1 LATSSGGAGSAAPV
15 LGRPLSKTEMSVIEF
30 TKGLSLNPFSVPSAI
45 MEQYNRQKSAETV
58 TPNTTGATS
67 TPNQSTL
74 GAAQEFNYSNI
85 ATGPKSGYQATLSG
99 LEAVIPLAGGR
110 SIPVEIPNFNTSM
123 LGQRDLLTAH
133 IGRLDELISETKT
146 NNALTQKLLKAA
158 QA

>member
-1 LATSSGGAGSAAPV
+1 
-15 LGRPLSKTEMSVIEF
+15 
-30 TKGLSLNPFSVPSAI
+30 
-45 MEQYNRQKSAETV
+45 V
-58 TPNTTGATS
+58 TPNTTGVTS

-123 LGQRDLLTAH
+123 MGQRDLLTAH